1 MRFLSDREEIK
12 VVAAYIVVC
21 IVWGSTYL
29 GIRIGVSDF
38 PPELFSGI
46 RTLWR
51 VQLFLCTRGSRDSSF
66 PKAAPI

>member
-46 RTLWR
+46 RNLVAGSIILMYAR
-51 VQLFLCTRGSRDSSF
+51 VKDLSF
-66 PKAAPI
+66 